1 MVDFVTTLPISE
13 RLTGPLRAALAG
25 EKGQWPSDLTDGE
38 VAALVQHGVAPLAYA
53 SGPVP
58 ALRGEA
64 LRAAAAEPLRLRDLG
79 EVLEA
84 LASRGVTA
92 LILKG
97 TALAYDVYA
106 EPEHRPRGDTD
117 LLIAK
122 DDLET
127 TRSVLAELGYDERM
141 TSGDEHGVRQA
152 AFTRADAFGIEHV
165 YDVHWSIAN
174 SAVFADALSFEELRP
189 IARSLPRLGP
199 HAAGLPHAY
208 ALLHA
213 CMHRI
218 AHHQDSQR
226 LIWLVDIALLR
237 ERMTWDE
244 HARFWRLAAER
255 GMVAVCRRS
264 VEAADAWTKRQP
276 HHTAEE
282 FLTAEELTRKEASS
296 AFLKDEITYGAVLRA
311 DLGALSWRAR
321 LTRLWQLAFPPAA
334 FVQQRFGVQ
343 NRLALPW
350 LYVRRGV
357 RGVARLFRRV
367 GSDQ

>member
-13 RLTGPLRAALAG
+13 RLTEPLRAALAG
-25 EKGQWPSDLTDGE
+25 ERTAWPSDLTDGE
-38 VAALVQHGVAPLAYA
+38 LSALVQHGVAPLAYA

-58 ALRGEA
+58 PLRGQA
-64 LRAAAAEPLRLRDLG
+64 LRAAATEPLRLRDL
-79 EVLEA
+79 VQVVEA
-84 LASRGVTA
+84 LAARNVTA

-122 DDLET
+122 EDLEV
-127 TRSVLAELGYDERM
+127 TRAVLTELGFDERM

-189 IARSLPRLGP
+189 IARPLPRLAP
-199 HAAGLPHAY
+199 HALGLPYPH

-213 CMHRI
+213 CIHRI

-237 ERMTWDE
+237 ERMTVEE
-244 HARFWRLAAER
+244 HAAFWRLAAER
-255 GMVAVCRRS
+255 RMVAVCRRS
-264 VEAADAWTKRQP
+264 VEAADAWTKRAP
-276 HHTAEE
+276 HHTADA
-282 FLTAEELTRKEASS
+282 FLTREELTRSEASR
-296 AFLKDEITYGAVLRA
+296 AFLQDDMTYGELLRVNLA
-311 DLGALSWRAR
+311 ALSWRERA
-321 LTRLWQLAFPPAA
+321 TRLRQLAFPPAA
-334 FVQQRFGVQ
+334 FVQQMFGVQ

-350 LYVRRGV
+350 LYVRRGA

-367 GSDQ
+367 GSEE